1 VFPPGAI
8 EAIVGTTTTQAGDV
22 LSSTSSAIAAGSSDL
37 ECLGRDIF
45 TFLVASVVVVPLAK
59 TLKVS
64 PVLGFLLVGCVL
76 GPFGLATFSN
86 NAADLE
92 LGDFGIL
99 FLLFNEGLALTPERI
114 RDLNRF
120 STLGLIELVA
130 AIALFSSGIIFG
142 GQYILD
148 FVEGLGIPLND
159 ALLRPILDS
168 PVQAFS
174 IAAAGALSSSA
185 FVLPVLSQKKWKDRP
200 EGIAG
205 LSILLLQDLAVAP
218 LLVIIPLLAGSGPQS
233 WSEFGLLLAKASLGF
248 GTVLVF
254 GSYILRYVFD
264 VVASARSTET
274 FVSFVP
280 WCFKVICCEKDR
292 YVYGW
297 VSFLTFCI
305 LTNSYV
311 SLLLYS
317 MRTLLL
323 PSLKIRRLPQRFWW
337 PLAWVS
343 IQTFWD

>member
-8 EAIVGTTTTQAGDV
+8 EAIVGTTSQAGDV

-120 STLGLIELVA
+120 STLGLIQLVT

-159 ALLRPILDS
+159 DLLRPILDS

-280 WCFKVICCEKDR
+280 CFLKETAAKR
-292 YVYGW
+292 SLYLRLGQLPYV
-297 VSFLTFCI
+297 
-305 LTNSYV
+305 
-311 SLLLYS
+311 LYS
-317 MRTLLL
+317 DQLECFLAVVFSANPFIAFYT
-323 PSLKIRRLPQRFWW
+323 SL
-337 PLAWVS
+337 
-343 IQTFWD
+343 